1 MKTRFILYLYNHL
14 YTILFRKNMMLN
26 QKIHDFEQHIKQR
39 YGSNTFFLYIFIF
52 AKNARKFMRKLHEN
66 TFPPVPFP
74 QFTIV
79 NFRNFNDNIISFQK
93 IHNFEHHG
101 DKRYGANAFFS
112 GRPQRGP
119 GKPQSEQPSSSLF

>member
-1 MKTRFILYLYNHL
+1 MIFNQNTRFRTTYQE
-14 YTILFRKNMMLN
+14 TIRN
-26 QKIHDFEQHIKQR
+26 QHV
-39 YGSNTFFLYIFIF
+39 FLYIFIF
-52 AKNARKFMRKLHEN
+52 ARNARKFMRKLHEN
-66 TFPPVPFP
+66 SFPSVLFP

>member
-1 MKTRFILYLYNHL
+1 METRFLPYLCKPFICEKITFL
-14 YTILFRKNMMLN
+14 RK
-26 QKIHDFEQHIKQR
+26 KHDFQLKNARFRTTYQAKIRKQ
-39 YGSNTFFLYIFIF
+39 YVFLYIFIF
-52 AKNARKFMRKLHEN
+52 GRNARKFMRKLHEN

-79 NFRNFNDNIISFQK
+79 NCRTFNDNIISFQQ
-93 IHNFEHHG
+93 IHNFE
-101 DKRYGANAFFS
+101 RYGANAFFS

>member
-1 MKTRFILYLYNHL
+1 MGGPPYPHIVTCVS
-14 YTILFRKNMMLN
+14 
-26 QKIHDFEQHIKQR
+26 HIKC
-39 YGSNTFFLYIFIF
+39 FFTNFIINDINYIFIF
-52 AKNARKFMRKLHEN
+52 ARNARKFMRKLHEN
-66 TFPPVPFP
+66 TFPPVPFT

-119 GKPQSEQPSSSLF
+119 GKPQSEQPSYSLF